1 VTRNGT
7 KVPRQTAE
15 DMMAILI
22 VDDDPVQC
30 RLLEGMLQKFG
41 YEAVVLDNGDAAL
54 TLLSGP
60 DCTRFDC
67 VILDL
72 VMPNLDGLGVLA
84 GLRQAGVDVPVIVQT
99 AHGGIDNVV
108 SAMRAGAVDFVVK
121 PVGAERMQVSLRNA
135 LNTRALEGELNRIKH
150 SRSGTLG
157 FKDIIT
163 KSPAMHVV
171 LRMAEKAAGS
181 TIPVLVEGES
191 GVGKELI
198 ARAIHG
204 SGERRSKPFVAV
216 NCGAMPENLI
226 ESILFGHEKGS
237 FTGATERHVGKF
249 VEASGGTLFLD
260 EVGEL
265 PPAAQVKLLRAIQEG
280 EVEPVGARKPQRVD
294 VRIVS
299 ATNRD
304 LIADVKEGRFREDL
318 FYRLHVFPIT
328 VPPLRERPAD
338 VPALARHFL
347 ALFAA
352 EEGKR
357 IRLVTPEALQ
367 LLCAYRWPGNI
378 RQLENAVFRAV
389 VLAEGDSVGVE
400 QFPQITAHIATPA
413 EAAVLAELKEQPEH
427 SDEYVGEVSK
437 VAAEQIP
444 ALPVAS
450 AFTLAADALP
460 LLNVEGEV
468 RPLEEIEAELIR
480 YAVTHYRGQ
489 MSEVARRLQIGRST
503 LYRKLEALGLSTGG
517 GEADAES
524 VAAER
529 QPRKIA

>member
-1 VTRNGT
+1 MT
-7 KVPRQTAE
+7 
-15 DMMAILI
+15 ILI

-30 RLLEGMLQKFG
+30 RLLEGTLQKFG
-41 YEAVVLDNGDAAL
+41 YETVTADSGDAAL
-54 TLLSGP
+54 AQLTGSTGA
-60 DCTRFDC
+60 RIDC

-84 GLRQAGVDVPVIVQT
+84 RMRQSAITVPVIVQT

-108 SAMRAGAVDFVVK
+108 SAMRAGAIDFVVK
-121 PVGAERMQVSLRNA
+121 PVGAERLHVSLRNA
-135 LNTRALEGELNRIKH
+135 LNTSALEGELARIKH

-163 KSPAMHVV
+163 KSPCMHVV

-181 TIPVLVEGES
+181 NIPVLIAGES

-204 SGERRSKPFVAV
+204 SGERRAKPFVAV
-216 NCGAMPENLI
+216 NCGAMPENLV

-249 VEASGGTLFLD
+249 VEASTGTLFLD

-265 PPAAQVKLLRAIQEG
+265 PAAAQIKLLRAIQEG
-280 EVEPVGARKPQRVD
+280 EVEPVGARKPIKVD
-294 VRIVS
+294 VRLIS

-304 LIADVKEGRFREDL
+304 LIADVKQGRFREDL

-328 VPPLRERPAD
+328 VPPLRERLAD

-347 ALFAA
+347 ARFAA
-352 EEGKR
+352 EEGKP
-357 IRLVTPEALQ
+357 IRLMAPEALRVLSGFQ
-367 LLCAYRWPGNI
+367 WPGNI
-378 RQLENAVFRAV
+378 RQLENAMFRAV
-389 VLAEGDSVGVE
+389 VLAEADTIGIAE
-400 QFPQITAHIATPA
+400 LPQIAAQVAAHAAIEPDSHGASHHPESLEPA
-413 EAAVLAELKEQPEH
+413 L
-427 SDEYVGEVSK
+427 GEVPQSPEPDFGPDIVGPELNSAPA
-437 VAAEQIP
+437 VAMPLP
-444 ALPVAS
+444 A
-450 AFTLAADALP
+450 AADALAM
-460 LLNVEGEV
+460 LGAEGEI
-468 RPLEEIEAELIR
+468 RSLDELEADIIR
-480 YAVTHYRGQ
+480 YAIAHYRGQ
-489 MSEVARRLQIGRST
+489 MSEVARRLRIGRST
-503 LYRKLEALGLSTGG
+503 LYRKLDALGLNSEAA
-517 GEADAES
+517 EADSEA

>member
-1 VTRNGT
+1 
-7 KVPRQTAE
+7 
-15 DMMAILI
+15 MAILI

-30 RLLEGMLQKFG
+30 RLLEAMLQKSG
-41 YEAVVLDNGDAAL
+41 YETVVLDNGDAAL
-54 TLLSGP
+54 TLLGGA
-60 DCTRFDC
+60 DGARIDC

-84 GLRQAGVDVPVIVQT
+84 RLRQAGINVPVIVQT

-108 SAMRAGAVDFVVK
+108 SAMRAGAIDFVVK
-121 PVGAERMQVSLRNA
+121 PVGVERLQVSLRNA
-135 LNTRALEGELNRIKH
+135 LNTSALEGELARIKH

-157 FKDIIT
+157 FNDIIT
-163 KSPAMHVV
+163 KSPAMAAV
-171 LRMAEKAAGS
+171 LRMAEKAATS
-181 TIPVLVEGES
+181 NIPVLVSGES

-204 SGERRSKPFVAV
+204 SGERRAKPFIAV
-216 NCGAMPENLI
+216 NCGAMPENLV

-265 PPAAQVKLLRAIQEG
+265 PAAAQVKLLRAIQEG
-280 EVEPVGARKPQRVD
+280 EVEPVGARKLVKVD

-304 LIADVKEGRFREDL
+304 LIADVKAGRFREDL

-338 VPALARHFL
+338 IPALARHFL
-347 ALFAA
+347 AGFAA

-357 IRLVTPEALQ
+357 IRLITPEALRV
-367 LLCAYRWPGNI
+367 LAAFPWPGNI
-378 RQLENAVFRAV
+378 RQLENTLFRAV
-389 VLAEGDSVGVE
+389 VLAEGDTIGLAE
-400 QFPQITAHIATPA
+400 FPQISA
-413 EAAVLAELKEQPEH
+413 L
-427 SDEYVGEVSK
+427 
-437 VAAEQIP
+437 VAAQGPDHAGPPTHAGEPLVPDFDQPVELP
-444 ALPVAS
+444 APFADHPGALAAS
-450 AFTLAADALP
+450 RPATADALA
-460 LLNVEGEV
+460 LLDASGEV
-468 RPLEEIEAELIR
+468 RPLEELEAELIR
-480 YAVTHYRGQ
+480 YAITHYRGQ

-503 LYRKLEALGLSTGG
+503 LYRKLEALGLNTERD
-517 GEADAES
+517 EADSEG

-529 QPRKIA
+529 QPLKIA

>member
-1 VTRNGT
+1 
-7 KVPRQTAE
+7 
-15 DMMAILI
+15 MAILI

-30 RLLEGMLQKFG
+30 RLIEGMLQKFG
-41 YEAVVLDNGDAAL
+41 YETVTRDNGDAAL
-54 TLLSGP
+54 ALLCEG
-60 DCTRFDC
+60 DGGRIDG

-84 GLRQAGVDVPVIVQT
+84 KLRQASINVPVIVQT

-121 PVGAERMQVSLRNA
+121 PVGAERMAVSLRNA
-135 LNTRALEGELNRIKH
+135 LNTSALEGELNRIKH

-157 FKDIIT
+157 FNDIIT
-163 KSPAMHVV
+163 KSPGMLAV
-171 LRMAEKAAGS
+171 LRMAEKAAAS
-181 TIPVLVEGES
+181 TIPVLIAGES

-237 FTGATERHVGKF
+237 FTGATERHIGKF

-280 EVEPVGARKPQRVD
+280 EVEPVGARRPVKVD

-304 LIADVKEGRFREDL
+304 LIADVKQARFREDL

-328 VPPLRERPAD
+328 VPPLRERTAD
-338 VPALARHFL
+338 IPALARHFL

-357 IRLVTPEALQ
+357 IRLLTPEALR
-367 LLCAYRWPGNI
+367 LLAGFHWPGNI

-389 VLAEGDSVGVE
+389 VLADGDSIGADE
-400 QFPQITAHIATPA
+400 FPQITAHLSASVANPVQAEAAALADYPA
-413 EAAVLAELKEQPEH
+413 EAGPAQAPFPTQPM
-427 SDEYVGEVSK
+427 
-437 VAAEQIP
+437 
-444 ALPVAS
+444 LPMAPLV
-450 AFTLAADALP
+450 DALP
-460 LLNVEGEV
+460 LLDAGGDV
-468 RPLEEIEAELIR
+468 RPLEDVEAELIR
-480 YAVTHYRGQ
+480 YAITHYRGQ

-503 LYRKLEALGLSTGG
+503 LYRKLEALGLSAGSSEPEAGG
-517 GEADAES
+517 

>member
-1 VTRNGT
+1 
-7 KVPRQTAE
+7 
-15 DMMAILI
+15 MMTILI

-30 RLLEGMLQKFG
+30 RLLEGMLHKFG
-41 YEAVVLDNGDAAL
+41 YEVVVRDSGDAAL
-54 TLLSGP
+54 ALLAGP
-60 DCTRFDC
+60 DGATIDC

-84 GLRQAGVDVPVIVQT
+84 RLRQASINVPVIVQT

-121 PVGAERMQVSLRNA
+121 PAGAERLQVSLRNA
-135 LNTRALEGELNRIKH
+135 INASALEGELARIKH

-163 KSPAMHVV
+163 KSPNMHAV
-171 LRMAEKAAGS
+171 LRMAEKAAAS
-181 TIPVLVEGES
+181 AIPVLIAGES

-204 SGERRSKPFVAV
+204 SGERRSKSFIAV
-216 NCGAMPENLI
+216 NCGAMPENLV

-265 PPAAQVKLLRAIQEG
+265 PAPAQVKLLRAIQEG
-280 EVEPVGARKPQRVD
+280 EVEPVGARKPVKVD
-294 VRIVS
+294 VRLIS

-304 LIADVKEGRFREDL
+304 LIADVKAGRFREDL

-338 VPALARHFL
+338 IPALARHFL
-347 ALFAA
+347 ARFAA

-357 IRLVTPEALQ
+357 IRIIAPEALHV
-367 LLCAYRWPGNI
+367 LGAYRWPGNI

-389 VLAEGDSVGVE
+389 VLAEGDSVALAE
-400 QFPQITAHIATPA
+400 FPQIAAQLSQLSSEPAHPDVEHGVEPA
-413 EAAVLAELKEQPEH
+413 ELSE
-427 SDEYVGEVSK
+427 
-437 VAAEQIP
+437 P
-444 ALPVAS
+444 ALVPD
-450 AFTLAADALP
+450 TLADDTAATFAVMAPSPPADALA
-460 LLNVEGEV
+460 LLDAEGDV
-468 RPLEEIEAELIR
+468 RPLGELEADLIR
-480 YAVTHYRGQ
+480 YAITHYRGQ
-489 MSEVARRLQIGRST
+489 MSEVARRLGIGRST
-503 LYRKLEALGLSTGG
+503 LYRKLEALGLNPERPESDN
-517 GEADAES
+517 EA

-529 QPRKIA
+529 QPLKIA